1 MAEKTTRLIA
11 ENRQARHEYFVL
23 ETVEAG
29 IALVGTEVKSLRNGA
44 VNLKD
49 SYATVSRA
57 MEVWVE
63 GMHVSPY
70 EQGNIFNHDP
80 RRPRKLLLHKREIH
94 RLMGQVQQDGVTLVP
109 LSLYFKSGKVKVQ
122 LGICRGKKLYDKRAT
137 AAKRDAERVID
148 RATKGTRYED

>member
-137 AAKRDAERVID
+137 AAKRDVERVID